1 MTGQEVKGK
10 HIFIWINY
18 EKNMNFL
25 KMDKERHS
33 TRKYAAT
40 AVEANRLEN
49 IVEAVYGSH
58 SRQQQSFSCDLHQ

>member
-1 MTGQEVKGK
+1 
-10 HIFIWINY
+10 
-18 EKNMNFL
+18 MNFL